1 MKIETIEH
9 PAAAGAA
16 PSTAPAIPAAAAPS
30 GSFSGLNAF
39 VLGATGGIGS
49 AITQALLDRGAR
61 VLGTGRT
68 DSSILELRN
77 RLPHSDRFD
86 GFPCDLSRPADIS
99 TLRDAKAEFFDA
111 IDILV
116 ISSGTMRSGSTMEAD
131 LDHFDEHFSVNVR
144 GPYALIQA
152 ALPSL
157 IARRGQLVMI
167 SSSAGLKGRPRIG
180 QYSATQA
187 ALKALADS
195 VRDEVNE
202 HLVRVMTVFPGR
214 TAGPKQESLYQ
225 ENGQDYVPEL
235 LLQPEDLAR
244 MVVAALDLPRTAE
257 VTELHIRPLVKSY

>member
-1 MKIETIEH
+1 MKLEAPDLSI
-9 PAAAGAA
+9 AAGAA
-16 PSTAPAIPAAAAPS
+16 ASNAPAGA
-30 GSFSGLNAF
+30 FSGLNAF

-49 AITQALLDRGAR
+49 AITRALLDRGAR
-61 VLGTGRT
+61 VLGTGRNE
-68 DSSILELRN
+68 DSIRALRD
-77 RLPHSDRFD
+77 RLVQPERFE
-86 GFPCDLSRPADIS
+86 GFPCDLSQPSDIAI
-99 TLRDAKAEFFDA
+99 LRDAKAEFFGA

-116 ISSGTMRSGSTMEAD
+116 ISSGTMRSGTTIDAD

-157 IARRGQLVMI
+157 IERRGQLVMI

-202 HLVRVMTVFPGR
+202 HQVRVMTVFPGR
-214 TAGPKQESLYQ
+214 TAGPKQEALYQ
-225 ENGQDYVPEL
+225 ETGQDYLPEL

-244 MVVAALDLPRTAE
+244 MIVSALELPRTAE
-257 VTELHIRPLVKSY
+257 VTELHIRPHLKSY